1 MHGAIPQVYF
11 EPNSSVPAAE
21 MATHILDHLYKK
33 LNEVCHMQGGEVVTA
48 FLALGFVL
56 CLNSCGSLALL
67 ISINLSC

>member
-1 MHGAIPQVYF
+1 MHGAIPRGYF

-48 FLALGFVL
+48 FLALGHVFL
-56 CLNSCGSLALL
+56 SKPFWASEFIDFNL
-67 ISINLSC
+67 ICC